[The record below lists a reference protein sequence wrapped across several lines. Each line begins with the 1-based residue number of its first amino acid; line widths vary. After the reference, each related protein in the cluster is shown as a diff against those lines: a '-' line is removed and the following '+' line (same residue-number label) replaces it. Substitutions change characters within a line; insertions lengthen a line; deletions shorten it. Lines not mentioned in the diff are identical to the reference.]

1 MDVIASA
8 APKKSGRLYEL
19 DYMKCVFILLMVT
32 FHLTFVSDTFPF
44 AKGMVYTFHMP
55 GFLLISGYLMNV
67 SKPAGAFMRTILW
80 LLVPYLIMESG
91 YIVMASVLPIN
102 EHIDHLT
109 SSLFLYRLLV
119 KPLGPYWYLQAMV
132 LCGVV
137 YYAASRLIRGA
148 KLLRALLCVG
158 ASYGLAQMEVLSFP
172 CAMYFF
178 AGVVIRMYQLDIKEV
193 FPARKL
199 SFLFLVLLMV
209 DWANLDKATAGGVA
223 IVYFVMSALMYL
235 YGRTPHFLRGTML
248 WMGRNTL
255 PIFLFSP
262 IFTVL
267 CKVLLV
273 VMPAALPQPLQA
285 VLFITVS
292 LPICVGG
299 SVMTARILECTGL
312 SMIMF
317 GKRAVV
323 TR

>member
-1 MDVIASA
+1 METVQSA
-8 APKKSGRLYEL
+8 EQKGKGRLYEL

-67 SKPAGAFMRTILW
+67 SKPAGAFMRTMLW

-91 YIVMASVLPIN
+91 YIMMASVLPIN

-132 LCGVV
+132 LCGIV
-137 YYAASRLIRGA
+137 YYAASWLVRGSS
-148 KLLRALLCVG
+148 LLRTLLCVG
-158 ASYGLAQMEVLSFP
+158 ACYGLSQLDVLSFP

-178 AGVVIRMYQLDIKEV
+178 AGAVVRMYQLDFKEV
-193 FPARKL
+193 FPPRKL
-199 SFLFLVLLMV
+199 SFLFLLLLMV

-235 YGRTPHFLRGTML
+235 YGHTPHFLRGTML

-267 CKVLLV
+267 CKMLLM
-273 VMPAALPQPLQA
+273 VMPAAIPQPLLA
-285 VLFITVS
+285 IIFITVA
-292 LPICVGG
+292 LPVCVGG
-299 SVMTARILECTGL
+299 SVMTARTLEFTGL
-312 SMIMF
+312 SLIMF
-317 GKRAVV
+317 GKRNVV
-323 TR
+323 SR